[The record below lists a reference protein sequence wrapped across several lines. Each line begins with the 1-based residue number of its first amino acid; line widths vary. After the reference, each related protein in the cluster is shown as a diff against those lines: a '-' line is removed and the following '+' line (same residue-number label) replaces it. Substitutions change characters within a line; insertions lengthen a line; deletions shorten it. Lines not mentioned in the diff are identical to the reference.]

1 MFRIRVVTLTAT
13 IAAIAVGAPAG
24 ALGGAVKGEP
34 RFVGSLPAGS
44 PAAATAHTLNAARL
58 GLIRVAAHTND
69 PVLVARRHDQA
80 RSGAPV
86 ASHAASRWTRILAWA
101 FAALAAFV
109 FAGFALSRR
118 ARPLRARLGSTE
130 ATS

>member
-1 MFRIRVVTLTAT
+1 MHIVAEAT
-13 IAAIAVGAPAG
+13 SIVRQSREASLPDRGDCVGAPAG
-24 ALGGAVKGEP
+24 AAGGAVKGEP

-58 GLIRVAAHTND
+58 
-69 PVLVARRHDQA
+69 DQA

-86 ASHAASRWTRILAWA
+86 ASHAASRWTWILAWA